1 MASPTFTPDNV
12 LMNKDHEGIFTN
24 AQELSIL
31 EDFAEA
37 SRLTQL
43 GSYVDMNNQLTKK
56 FVYFAKGPGA
66 YWVSEAEKIKTSKAE
81 WKNATMESHK
91 LGVIIPVTNEFL
103 DFTKPAIFE
112 QLKPKIVEAIN
123 GKIDDAVFL
132 GTESPFPKNVLG
144 SVPAANKIEGDIT
157 GKNIEELEFL
167 LAEEGINLDAF
178 VSTRK
183 NLRLLNQA
191 YEDVSGAGTNAV
203 ANKLYNKTTGTLDG
217 VPVVDMPKNSSMV
230 KGTLIAGDFK
240 DYLYYGIPR
249 GFEYAISEEAQL
261 STVVDEGGS
270 PINLFEQDMKALRV
284 TFTIGAMVVK
294 DEAFAAIVPKATAPE
309 EPGDG
314 QEAKATAKAKK

>member
-1 MASPTFTPDNV
+1 MASPTFTPANV
-12 LMNKDHEGIFTN
+12 LMNQDHEGIFTN
-24 AQELSIL
+24 AQQLSIL

-43 GSYVDMNNQLTKK
+43 GSYIDMNGQLTKK

-66 YWVSEAEKIKTSKAE
+66 YWVSEAEKIQTSKAE

-103 DFTKPAIFE
+103 NFTDAAIFE

-123 GKIDDAVFL
+123 GKIDEAVFL
-132 GTESPFPKNVLG
+132 GVESPFPKNVLG
-144 SVPAANKIEGDIT
+144 SVPAGNKITGEID
-157 GKNIEELEFL
+157 GKNIVELEML
-167 LAEEGINLDAF
+167 LAENDITLDAF

-191 YEDVSGAGTNAV
+191 YEDVTEAGANAV
-203 ANKLYNKTTGTLDG
+203 ANKLYNKATGTLDT
-217 VPVVDMPKNSSMV
+217 VQVVDMPKNSTMA
-230 KGTLIAGDFK
+230 KGTLLAGDFS

-261 STVVDEGGS
+261 STVVDESGS

-294 DEAFAAIVPKATAPE
+294 DEAFAAIVPAGE
-309 EPGDG
+309 
-314 QEAKATAKAKK
+314 

>member
-1 MASPTFTPDNV
+1 MASPTFTPANV

-24 AQELSIL
+24 AQQLSIL

-43 GSYVDMNNQLTKK
+43 GSYIDMNGQLTKK

-66 YWVSEAEKIKTSKAE
+66 YWVSEAEKIQTSKAE

-103 DFTKPAIFE
+103 NFTDAAIFE

-123 GKIDDAVFL
+123 GKIDEAVFL
-132 GTESPFPKNVLG
+132 GVGSPFPKNVLG
-144 SVPAANKIEGDIT
+144 SVPAGNKITGEID
-157 GKNIEELEFL
+157 GKNIVELEML
-167 LAEEGINLDAF
+167 LAENDITLDAF

-191 YEDVSGAGTNAV
+191 YEDVAKAGANAV
-203 ANKLYNKTTGTLDG
+203 AGKLYNKATGTLDG
-217 VPVVDMPKNSSMV
+217 VQVVDMPKNSTMA
-230 KGTLIAGDFK
+230 KGTLLAGDFS

-261 STVVDEGGS
+261 STVVDGS
-270 PINLFEQDMKALRV
+270 GAPINLFEQDMKALRV

-294 DEAFAAIVPKATAPE
+294 DEAFAAIVPAAGK
-309 EPGDG
+309 
-314 QEAKATAKAKK
+314 